1 MGVARKPDQY
11 NWDKLEFNET
21 LLLPRNF
28 SKRQGKI
35 QFFVVHHMIV
45 KNRDVHSNDAN
56 RACYDIW
63 IRQGRPASA
72 HYGVDGDFVDQFV
85 YDGNAAWANANLWA
99 NHNSIAIE
107 HANATLDEPGT
118 HNDYV
123 IDDRTFFNGARL
135 IANGHILF
143 GIAPKRNESV
153 RKHSN
158 FTSTACPGPYMDR
171 NWNRY
176 FDLMMDIY
184 NEIRNGRPLP
194 PVEHPKRSTPQ
205 PAKLGNDKIALEV
218 IQGVWGN
225 GADRVNRLRNAGYD
239 PAAIQNIVNGMVG
252 SSSNRK
258 SLEQIA
264 QEVIRGNWGNGS
276 DRFHRLQKAGYN
288 PHDVQ
293 RIVNRLLR

>member
-11 NWDKLEFNET
+11 NWEKLEFNET
-21 LLLPRNF
+21 LLLPHNF
-28 SKRQGKI
+28 EKRQGKI

-63 IRQGRPASA
+63 IRQGRQASA
-72 HYGVDGDFVDQFV
+72 NYGVDGDFVDQFV
-85 YDGNAAWANANLWA
+85 YDGNAAWANANRWA

-123 IDDRTFFNGARL
+123 VDDRTFFNGARL
-135 IANGHILF
+135 IANGHLLY
-143 GIAPKRNESV
+143 GIAPKRNASV

-171 NWNRY
+171 NWDRY

-239 PAAIQNIVNGMVG
+239 PAAIQSIVNGMVG